1 MTAEERF
8 VKPEEHLLVQAELVA
23 RIERRV
29 DAFIERTDRRLELDE
44 SQLDSHAHEMAEFR
58 ATVARVLEMLE
69 RFVSG
74 RAEATDILKTIMLP
88 ITLTYFLNEFLTQP
102 PADCFHFAS

>member
-8 VKPEEHLLVQAELVA
+8 VKLEEHLLVQAELVA

-29 DAFIERTDRRLELDE
+29 DAFVERTDRRLELDE
-44 SQLDSHAHEMAEFR
+44 SQLDSHAQEMAEFR
-58 ATVARVLEMLE
+58 ATVARVLELLE

-74 RAEATDILKTIMLP
+74 QSGGNGRP
-88 ITLTYFLNEFLTQP
+88 
-102 PADCFHFAS
+102 

>member
-8 VKPEEHLLVQAELVA
+8 VKLEEHLLVQAELVA

-29 DAFIERTDRRLELDE
+29 DAFVERTDRRLELDE
-44 SQLDSHAHEMAEFR
+44 SQLDSHAQEMAEFR
-58 ATVARVLEMLE
+58 ATVARVLELLE

-74 RAEATDILKTIMLP
+74 QSGGNGHP
-88 ITLTYFLNEFLTQP
+88 
-102 PADCFHFAS
+102 

>member
-8 VKPEEHLLVQAELVA
+8 AKLEEHMLVQAELVS

-29 DAFIERTDRRLELDE
+29 DAFIERTDRRLEMDE
-44 SQLDSHAHEMAEFR
+44 GRLDSHAQELAEFR
-58 ATVARVLEMLE
+58 ATVARVLELLE

-74 RAEATDILKTIMLP
+74 QSGD
-88 ITLTYFLNEFLTQP
+88 NG
-102 PADCFHFAS
+102 HS